1 MNRLCGV
8 RLHCESSNAKEEE
21 FWASAPL
28 RLHVPAHR
36 QSSSRPAALA
46 AHPGTI
52 TREMS
57 EQEWIDALSEEM
69 HVDLRKLRELSRF
82 GRIPDQVCVL
92 CCLP

>member
-1 MNRLCGV
+1 MMNRLCGV
-8 RLHCESSNAKEEE
+8 RLESSNAKEEE

-57 EQEWIDALSEEM
+57 EQEWQDSRPSLRLVLLALTEPQTAPEM
-69 HVDLRKLRELSRF
+69 M
-82 GRIPDQVCVL
+82 II
-92 CCLP
+92 